1 MALSCDVHQNNIQR
15 PSKQNVLTGV
25 IFCMIL
31 CLLTHWPENFNPKS
45 WAKLTSPEFPSP
57 FLFCR
62 MRSVFSCS
70 RWLKNFSRPHWAE
83 RSSFK
88 ICGSRLTAET
98 RQEWYDTNIVE
109 PPPRWTEHLC
119 RWPSSRRTV
128 FFQRTRWLQRDLSFF
143 PLCILAQAA
152 WTKVRNHEAILQDP
166 AIPPLNVDCIW
177 LHHMQDIARP
187 QATPV
192 CACSGDQTKT
202 GQQLSRGWEGHI
214 RQRWDREVERQGFWS
229 LSLHVLTRVII
240 HR

>member
-119 RWPSSRRTV
+119 RWPSSRRAV

-143 PLCILAQAA
+143 SLMHFGSSCLDQSQEPWSNSARSCDSTTQCGLHLVAPYARHSQTTSNTSLCLQRGSDQD
-152 WTKVRNHEAILQDP
+152 WTTA
-166 AIPPLNVDCIW
+166 
-177 LHHMQDIARP
+177 
-187 QATPV
+187 
-192 CACSGDQTKT
+192 
-202 GQQLSRGWEGHI
+202 
-214 RQRWDREVERQGFWS
+214 
-229 LSLHVLTRVII
+229 
-240 HR
+240 